1 MPVTGRAAPWFTP
14 SLLALCVG
22 NGAVESVRA
31 DGYGHGAYR
40 VNGVRFDVVT
50 LQLAGDP
57 GRIAEA
63 LSAYWATARA
73 GAPRLQRRGQTW
85 ILGRQRGSLHETVE
99 LRAGVR
105 PGVVDGRVAVVD
117 LALRSAGAPDQPFR
131 LPAGVR
137 RLQVVEDLVAEDRS
151 VVFVMASRVGV
162 ATTWARLQRALEAA
176 GLATAGRATADRA
189 PADEG
194 GEAGAW
200 LFEAHDAV
208 GFLEGV
214 IQRGTSG
221 TRIVLVHRRHRPE
234 AADASH

>member
-1 MPVTGRAAPWFTP
+1 MAVHVNVDNFVEAENARMLHDLQADAGGVNVFSHVREPSPVDHQ
-14 SLLALCVG
+14 LV
-22 NGAVESVRA
+22 VRLNR
-31 DGYGHGAYR
+31 D
-40 VNGVRFDVVT
+40 T
-50 LQLAGDP
+50 LY
-57 GRIAEA
+57 
-63 LSAYWATARA
+63 SF
-73 GAPRLQRRGQTW
+73 
-85 ILGRQRGSLHETVE
+85 
-99 LRAGVR
+99 
-105 PGVVDGRVAVVD
+105 AVVD

-176 GLATAGRATADRA
+176 GLATAGRATAGRA

-214 IQRGTSG
+214 IQRGPSG

-234 AADASH
+234 AADASY